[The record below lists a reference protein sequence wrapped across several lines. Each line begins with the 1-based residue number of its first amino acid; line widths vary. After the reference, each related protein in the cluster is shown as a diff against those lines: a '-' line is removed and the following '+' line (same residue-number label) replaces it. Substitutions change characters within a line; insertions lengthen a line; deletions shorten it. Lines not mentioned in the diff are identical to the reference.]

1 MKVIYFPDFS
11 CTQGRM
17 WVYGGTWSR
26 AANSCLPFGVNVML
40 IISNINKCRQREY
53 RF

>member
-1 MKVIYFPDFS
+1 M
-11 CTQGRM
+11 
-17 WVYGGTWSR
+17 GTWSR